1 MGETKVLYR
10 ADIDG
15 LRAVAVALIIFYH
28 LGMYPPGGFIGVD
41 VFFVI
46 SGFLITTII
55 VQEIE
60 AGRFSF
66 ADFYARR
73 IRRILPALLVMLIVV
88 LAAGAFLLMP
98 GDYEVTGW
106 GAVYA
111 AGSMSNFYFLRHTGY
126 FDVASE
132 LMPLLHTWS
141 LGVEEQFYLAWPPIL
156 VCIVRIVGKS
166 RRNVG
171 AVVGLLFGISLAWCV
186 YRTHTD
192 PKAAFY
198 LPQTRAWELGTGALL
213 AIVPRSRFSASV
225 TIANAAGI
233 AGLGLILWSAFSL
246 PGTSPF
252 PGYNALPPIAGAAL
266 LITPWRATGL
276 IQRALSQ
283 EPLTFLGRISYSLY
297 LWHWPI
303 IVLYRHFELGAPL
316 LLLERV
322 ALAAVTLVAAWTSWA
337 FVEEPFRRSRWTTR
351 KSIEAGI
358 TAAIAVALVGL
369 GIANVRGFP
378 ERAPDVERYASP
390 DVMWDWNC
398 PHPEIRSAD
407 GAPGSACILGAGTSE
422 IRGVLLGDS
431 HAEHF
436 APLIDVAAKE
446 IGMSVALFRPGC
458 MPMLGTTSVKRFF
471 PSSPNYNQYCADLMK
486 PVLSYIRSLPRLD
499 FIVLASAWIGYPYD
513 LYRNDPSER
522 GNQHGL
528 ELLGEAF
535 DEFFRS
541 LDRPGL
547 KFLVIGDVPQ
557 LMPYNH
563 SCLSKT
569 KMILRRPCPAAML
582 KTPLAL
588 GGPYQE
594 GVRSAIR
601 DLPNRWPNVSV
612 LIPHDFMCDDSD
624 CFTMLNGEFLYRD
637 MNHLRRNLSEETKEQ
652 FIQMLRLREAL
663 LRATA
668 LRGPGAG
675 GG

>member
-1 MGETKVLYR
+1 MIYR

-28 LGMYPPGGFIGVD
+28 LGMSPPGGFIGVD

-46 SGFLITTII
+46 SGFLITNII
-55 VQEIE
+55 VQDIE

-66 ADFYARR
+66 AAFYARR
-73 IRRILPALLVMLIVV
+73 IKRILPALLVMLIVV

-98 GDYEVTGW
+98 GDYEVTAW
-106 GAVYA
+106 SALYT
-111 AGSMSNFYFLRHTGY
+111 AGSLSNFYFLRHTGY

-141 LGVEEQFYLAWPPIL
+141 LGVEEQFYLAWPAIL
-156 VCIVRIVGKS
+156 VCIVRIAGIN
-166 RRNVG
+166 RRKLG
-171 AVVGLLFGISLAWCV
+171 LAVATLSGISLAWCV
-186 YRTHTD
+186 YRMHTD

-213 AIVPRSRFSASV
+213 AIVPRSRYSASL
-225 TIANAAGI
+225 TMANVAGI
-233 AGLGLILWSAFSL
+233 AGFGLILWSALSL
-246 PGTSPF
+246 SGTSPF

-266 LITPWRATGL
+266 LIAPWRASGL
-276 IQRALSQ
+276 MQGVLSR
-283 EPLTFLGRISYSLY
+283 EPFAFLGKISYSLY

-316 LLLERV
+316 SLLERI
-322 ALAAVTLVAAWTSWA
+322 ALAAVTLAVAWMSRA
-337 FVEEPFRRSRWTTR
+337 FVEEPFRRSPWTMPT
-351 KSIEAGI
+351 SMGAGI
-358 TAAIAVALVGL
+358 TAAIAVALVSF
-369 GIANVRGFP
+369 GIANAHGFP
-378 ERAPDVERYASP
+378 GRAPDVERYASP

-398 PHPEIRSAD
+398 RHPEDRSAD
-407 GAPGSACILGAGTSE
+407 GAPGSSCILGADTTK

-436 APLIDVAAKE
+436 APLIDVAARE
-446 IGMSVALFRPGC
+446 TGMSVVLFRPGC

-471 PSSPNYNQYCADLMK
+471 PSSANYNQYCAELMRS
-486 PVLSYIRSLPRLD
+486 VLNFIRSLPELD
-499 FIVLASAWIGYPYD
+499 LIVLAFAWIGYPHE

-557 LMPYNH
+557 LLPYNH

-569 KMILRRPCPAAML
+569 KMILRRPCPATML
-582 KTPLAL
+582 KTPLSL
-588 GGPYQE
+588 GGAYRE
-594 GVRSAIR
+594 GVRSVIR

-612 LIPHDFMCDDSD
+612 LIPHDFMCGDSD
-624 CFTMLNGEFLYRD
+624 CLTILNGEFLYRD
-637 MNHLRRNLSEETKEQ
+637 MNHLRRNLSEETKKQ
-652 FIQMLRLREAL
+652 LIQMLRLPEAL
-663 LRATA
+663 LHATT
-668 LRGPGAG
+668 LREQGDG

>member
-1 MGETKVLYR
+1 MGETKVIYR

-15 LRAVAVALIIFYH
+15 LRAVAVGLIIFYH

-66 ADFYARR
+66 AAFYARR
-73 IRRILPALLVMLIVV
+73 IKRILPALLVMLIVV
-88 LAAGAFLLMP
+88 LSAGAFFLMP

-106 GAVYA
+106 SALYA

-132 LMPLLHTWS
+132 SMPLLHTWS
-141 LGVEEQFYLAWPPIL
+141 LGVEEQFYLAWPAIL
-156 VCIVRIVGKS
+156 VCIVVIGKS

-171 AVVGLLFGISLAWCV
+171 AVVGLLSGISLAWCI
-186 YRTHTD
+186 YRMHTD

-213 AIVPRSRFSASV
+213 AIVPRSRYSASL

-233 AGLGLILWSAFSL
+233 AGLGIILWSAFSL
-246 PGTSPF
+246 SGTSPF

-266 LITPWRATGL
+266 LIAPWRASGL
-276 IQRALSQ
+276 MQRFLSR
-283 EPLTFLGRISYSLY
+283 EPFTFLGRISYSLY

-316 LLLERV
+316 SLLERI
-322 ALAAVTLVAAWTSWA
+322 ALAAVTLAAAWMSWA
-337 FVEEPFRRSRWTTR
+337 FVEEPFRRSRWTVPT
-351 KSIEAGI
+351 SIGAGI
-358 TAAIAVALVGL
+358 TAAIAVALVSF
-369 GIANVRGFP
+369 GIANARGFP
-378 ERAPDVERYASP
+378 DRAPDVERYASP
-390 DVMWDWNC
+390 DVMWDWHC
-398 PHPEIRSAD
+398 ARPGEIH
-407 GAPGSACILGAGTSE
+407 GVPGTSCILGAGTSE

-436 APLIDVAAKE
+436 APLIDVAARE
-446 IGMSVALFRPGC
+446 IGMSVMLFRPGC

-471 PSSPNYNQYCADLMK
+471 PSNPNYSQYCAELMK
-486 PVLSYIRSLPRLD
+486 SVLNYIRSLPGLD
-499 FIVLASAWIGYPYD
+499 LIVLASAWIGYPYD
-513 LYRNDPSER
+513 LYRNDPNER

-569 KMILRRPCPAAML
+569 KMILRRPCPATML

-588 GGPYQE
+588 GGAYQQ
-594 GVRSAIR
+594 GVRSVIR

-612 LIPHDFMCDDSD
+612 LIPHDLMCGDND
-624 CFTMLNGEFLYRD
+624 CPTILNGEFLYRD

-652 FIQMLRLREAL
+652 LIQMLGLPEAL
-663 LRATA
+663 SHATTLRK
-668 LRGPGAG
+668 PGTSG
-675 GG
+675 G